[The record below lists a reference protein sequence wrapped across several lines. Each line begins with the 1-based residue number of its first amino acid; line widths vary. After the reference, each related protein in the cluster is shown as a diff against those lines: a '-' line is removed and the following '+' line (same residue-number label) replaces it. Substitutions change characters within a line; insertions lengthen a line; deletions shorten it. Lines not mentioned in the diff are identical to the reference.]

1 MKAKDVMSTKL
12 IHVTPSTSLEK
23 AIQILVKNDISGLPV
38 VGRAKRLVGIVTEED
53 LMLTWHYFNRK
64 NTGIAIKDCHVLGS
78 PLVIERVITV
88 TEDTPVG
95 EIIKT
100 LIYKRIKRV
109 PVVKEGRLVG
119 IVSRRDILKQLIGGT
134 SITKSKNTQI
144 I

>member
-134 SITKSKNTQI
+134 
-144 I
+144 